1 LEEQKIVTYKQIA
14 SKLGISKGAA
24 QKYATNARLFYDKK
38 AKEGITWGQVL
49 KANRL
54 EK

>member
-1 LEEQKIVTYKQIA
+1 LDEQIIVTYKQIA
-14 SKLGISKGAA
+14 SKLGISKRTA
-24 QKYATNARLFYDKK
+24 QNYALNTRLFYSKN

-49 KANRL
+49 KANKL